1 MPHKLKSTARKSRR
15 NKKIGIVIS
24 VSLLAVIIGV
34 VAFYVFGQPVTQ
46 YGLLVN
52 VGGSGSTNSTGTQNY
67 VAGTMVGVQ
76 ATANADWVLD
86 EWLLNGTSVGST
98 NPHVV
103 TMSGNFNLTAVFAEL
118 PSQDKVLLQTSMGD
132 ITILLRDDKPNTSG
146 NFKKLVQEGTYDGTI
161 FHRVIADFMIQG
173 GDPTGTGTGDP
184 SIGTIPD
191 EIGTNNT
198 NARSTIAM
206 ANTGHPNSASSQFFI
221 NVVDN
226 NNRYAE
232 FDSSYT
238 VFGYVI
244 NGMDV
249 AEAISNVA
257 TDTNDKPL
265 TNVTIIKA
273 EILP

>member
-15 NKKIGIVIS
+15 NKKIGIVAG
-24 VSLLAVIIGV
+24 VTLLAVLV
-34 VAFYVFGQPVTQ
+34 VAAVYYFSQPVPASIP
-46 YGLLVN
+46 V
-52 VGGSGSTNSTGTQNY
+52 
-67 VAGTMVGVQ
+67 VQ
-76 ATANADWVLD
+76 
-86 EWLLNGTSVGST
+86 G
-98 NPHVV
+98 
-103 TMSGNFNLTAVFAEL
+103 
-118 PSQDKVLLQTSMGD
+118 KVLLQTSMGD
-132 ITILLRDDKPNTSG
+132 ITIQLRDDKPITSG
-146 NFKKLVQEGTYDGTI
+146 NFKTLAQEGIYDDTI
-161 FHRVIADFMIQG
+161 FHRVIAGFMIQG
-173 GDPTGTGTGDP
+173 GDPTGTGQGDP

-191 EIGTNNT
+191 EIGSNNT
-198 NARSTIAM
+198 NVRGTIAM
-206 ANTGHPNSASSQFFI
+206 ANTGQPNSASSQFFI

-249 AEAISNVA
+249 ADAISNVA

-265 TNVTIIKA
+265 TDVTIIKA

>member
-15 NKKIGIVIS
+15 NKKIGIV
-24 VSLLAVIIGV
+24 VGVALLAVLVGASIYY
-34 VAFYVFGQPVTQ
+34 FSQPVPASIP
-46 YGLLVN
+46 V
-52 VGGSGSTNSTGTQNY
+52 
-67 VAGTMVGVQ
+67 VQ
-76 ATANADWVLD
+76 
-86 EWLLNGTSVGST
+86 G
-98 NPHVV
+98 
-103 TMSGNFNLTAVFAEL
+103 
-118 PSQDKVLLQTSMGD
+118 KVLLQTSMGN
-132 ITILLRDDKPNTSG
+132 ITVQLRDDKPITSG
-146 NFKKLVQEGTYDGTI
+146 NFKMLVQEGIYDDTI
-161 FHRVIADFMIQG
+161 FHRVIAGFMIQG
-173 GDPTGTGTGDP
+173 GDPTGTGQGDP

-191 EIGTNNT
+191 EIGSNNT
-198 NARSTIAM
+198 NLRGTIAM
-206 ANTGHPNSASSQFFI
+206 ANTGQPNSASSQFFI

-226 NNRYAE
+226 SNRYAE

-249 AEAISNVA
+249 ADAISNVA

>member
-15 NKKIGIVIS
+15 NKKIGIVAG
-24 VSLLAVIIGV
+24 VALLAVLAGAAV
-34 VAFYVFGQPVTQ
+34 YYFSQPVPASIP
-46 YGLLVN
+46 V
-52 VGGSGSTNSTGTQNY
+52 
-67 VAGTMVGVQ
+67 VQ
-76 ATANADWVLD
+76 
-86 EWLLNGTSVGST
+86 G
-98 NPHVV
+98 
-103 TMSGNFNLTAVFAEL
+103 
-118 PSQDKVLLQTSMGD
+118 KVLLQTSMGN
-132 ITILLRDDKPNTSG
+132 ITVQLRDDKPITSG
-146 NFKKLVQEGTYDGTI
+146 NFKMLVQEGIYDDTI
-161 FHRVIADFMIQG
+161 FHRVIAGFMIQG
-173 GDPTGTGTGDP
+173 GDPTGTGQGDP

-191 EIGTNNT
+191 EIGSNNT
-198 NARSTIAM
+198 NVRGTIAM
-206 ANTGHPNSASSQFFI
+206 ANTGQPNSASSQFFI

-249 AEAISNVA
+249 ADAISNVA
-257 TDTNDKPL
+257 TDTNDRPL

>member
-1 MPHKLKSTARKSRR
+1 MPHKLKSSARKSRR

-34 VAFYVFGQPVTQ
+34 VAFYVFGQPVTR
-46 YGLLVN
+46 YGLLID

-67 VAGTMVGVQ
+67 VAGTTIGVQ

-86 EWLLNGTSVGST
+86 EWLLNDTSVGST
-98 NPHVV
+98 NPYVV
-103 TMSGNFNLTAVFAEL
+103 TMTGNFNLTAVFVEL
-118 PSQDKVLLQTSMGD
+118 PAQDKVLLQTSMGD

-146 NFKKLVQEGTYDGTI
+146 NFKKLVQGGTYDGTI

-184 SIGTIPD
+184 SIATIPD
-191 EIGTNNT
+191 EIGANNT
-198 NARSTIAM
+198 NVRGTIAM
-206 ANTGHPNSASSQFFI
+206 ANTGQPNSASSQFFI

-249 AEAISNVA
+249 ADAISNVA

-265 TNVTIIKA
+265 TDVTIIKA

>member
-24 VSLLAVIIGV
+24 VSLLAVFIGV
-34 VAFYVFGQPVTQ
+34 VAFHVFGQPVTL

-198 NARSTIAM
+198 NARGTIAM
-206 ANTGHPNSASSQFFI
+206 ANTGQPNWQVASSLSMLLTTTI
-221 NVVDN
+221 VM
-226 NNRYAE
+226 R
-232 FDSSYT
+232 SST
-238 VFGYVI
+238 V
-244 NGMDV
+244 
-249 AEAISNVA
+249 AIRFS
-257 TDTNDKPL
+257 DM
-265 TNVTIIKA
+265 
-273 EILP
+273 

>member
-24 VSLLAVIIGV
+24 VSLLAVIIGI

-52 VGGSGSTNSTGTQNY
+52 VSGSGSTNSTGTQNY
-67 VAGTMVGVQ
+67 VAGTTIGVQ

-86 EWLLNGTSVGST
+86 EWLLNDTSVGST
-98 NPHVV
+98 NPYVV

-118 PSQDKVLLQTSMGD
+118 PAQDKVLLQTSMGD

-184 SIGTIPD
+184 SIATIPD
-191 EIGTNNT
+191 EIGANNT
-198 NARSTIAM
+198 NVRGTIAM
-206 ANTGHPNSASSQFFI
+206 ANTGQPNSASSQFFI

-249 AEAISNVA
+249 ADAISNVA

-265 TNVTIIKA
+265 TDVTIIKA

>member
-15 NKKIGIVIS
+15 NKKIGIVAS
-24 VSLLAVIIGV
+24 VALLAVLAGAVIYY
-34 VAFYVFGQPVTQ
+34 FSQPVPASIP
-46 YGLLVN
+46 V
-52 VGGSGSTNSTGTQNY
+52 
-67 VAGTMVGVQ
+67 VQ
-76 ATANADWVLD
+76 
-86 EWLLNGTSVGST
+86 G
-98 NPHVV
+98 
-103 TMSGNFNLTAVFAEL
+103 
-118 PSQDKVLLQTSMGD
+118 KVLLQTSMGN
-132 ITILLRDDKPNTSG
+132 ITVQLRDDKPITSG
-146 NFKKLVQEGTYDGTI
+146 NFKMLVQEGIYDDTI
-161 FHRVIADFMIQG
+161 FHRVIAGFMIQG
-173 GDPTGTGTGDP
+173 GDPTGTGQGDP

-191 EIGTNNT
+191 EIGSNNT
-198 NARSTIAM
+198 NVRGTIAM
-206 ANTGHPNSASSQFFI
+206 ANTGQPNSASSQFFI

-249 AEAISNVA
+249 ADAISNVA

-265 TNVTIIKA
+265 TDVTIIKA

>member
-15 NKKIGIVIS
+15 NKKISIGAGIA
-24 VSLLAVIIGV
+24 LLAVLVGAAVYYFSKPVPASIP
-34 VAFYVFGQPVTQ
+34 VAQG
-46 YGLLVN
+46 
-52 VGGSGSTNSTGTQNY
+52 
-67 VAGTMVGVQ
+67 
-76 ATANADWVLD
+76 
-86 EWLLNGTSVGST
+86 
-98 NPHVV
+98 
-103 TMSGNFNLTAVFAEL
+103 
-118 PSQDKVLLQTSMGD
+118 KVLLETSMGN
-132 ITILLRDDKPNTSG
+132 ITIQLRDDKPITSG
-146 NFKKLVQEGTYDGTI
+146 NFKMLAQEGKYDDTI
-161 FHRVIADFMIQG
+161 FHRVIAGFMIQG
-173 GDPTGTGTGDP
+173 GDPTGTGQGDP

-191 EIGTNNT
+191 EIGSNNT
-198 NARSTIAM
+198 NVRGTIAM
-206 ANTGHPNSASSQFFI
+206 ANTGQPNSASSQFFI

-249 AEAISNVA
+249 ADVISNVA
-257 TDTNDKPL
+257 TDTNDRPL

>member
-15 NKKIGIVIS
+15 NKKIGIVAG
-24 VSLLAVIIGV
+24 VALLAVLAGAAIYY
-34 VAFYVFGQPVTQ
+34 FSQPVPASIP
-46 YGLLVN
+46 V
-52 VGGSGSTNSTGTQNY
+52 
-67 VAGTMVGVQ
+67 VQ
-76 ATANADWVLD
+76 
-86 EWLLNGTSVGST
+86 G
-98 NPHVV
+98 
-103 TMSGNFNLTAVFAEL
+103 
-118 PSQDKVLLQTSMGD
+118 KVLLQTSMGN
-132 ITILLRDDKPNTSG
+132 ITVQLRDDKPITSG
-146 NFKKLVQEGTYDGTI
+146 NFKMLVQEGIYDDTI
-161 FHRVIADFMIQG
+161 FHRVIAGFMIQG
-173 GDPTGTGTGDP
+173 GDPTGTGQGDP

-191 EIGTNNT
+191 EIGSNNT
-198 NARSTIAM
+198 NVRGTIAM
-206 ANTGHPNSASSQFFI
+206 ANTGQPNSASSQFFI

-249 AEAISNVA
+249 ADAISNVA
-257 TDTNDKPL
+257 TDTNDRPL